1 MAVKDAVQEEED
13 EEKEEG
19 EDGGDDREE
28 IERKI
33 HALQRIVP
41 GCGYVFAVFSLIL
54 VVIRVPLFLQI
65 IIML

>member
-28 IERKI
+28 IERKRELGGMAMCLSTKRTLI
-33 HALQRIVP
+33 KQCLKTIL
-41 GCGYVFAVFSLIL
+41 CYVSEWTESK
-54 VVIRVPLFLQI
+54 
-65 IIML
+65 